1 MTSQLLK
8 MDDTKAGETRID
20 ELSSGKEIKR
30 QLIRAMKELR
40 DLGLVARV
48 IDEIDDEN
56 WLMMFV
62 QELEVHVK
70 QIIQMERKIKQ
81 LIHQAREG
89 RADGY
94 KELIKGLTIQ
104 LKSKKSTLL
113 DCLNDI
119 LRYFQDRLRSKDIRT
134 FKSKYIHGVVK
145 SVTDNDNGE
154 ESTIGTLSRKLKKI
168 NSHRPDLMSGRPNK
182 WQAELARVSR
192 TVDEY
197 LKMAMPSEMR
207 SNSGSDIGQEQQRTM
222 PRSHARQVSGFS
234 TDTSMNNVCA
244 TKLYISHP
252 STEIT
257 LCNFSTAQ
265 THLIGVVVDRGAH
278 LTGMVHVHV
287 ASSAAK
293 KVGNKSTLRKW

>member
-1 MTSQLLK
+1 MKNDGSMTSQLLK

-94 KELIKGLTIQ
+94 KDLIKGLTIQ

-145 SVTDNDNGE
+145 SLTDNEREGTD

-168 NSHRPDLMSGRPNK
+168 NSHRPDLISSGRPNK

-197 LKMAMPSEMR
+197 LKMAMPQEMR
-207 SNSGSDIGQEQQRTM
+207 SHSGSDIGNNQPQQQSRQ
-222 PRSHARQVSGFS
+222 HARQVSGFS
-234 TDTSMNNVCA
+234 TDTSVNNVSVSVRMSLYASNA
-244 TKLYISHP
+244 TTIRLTKIF
-252 STEIT
+252 IQA
-257 LCNFSTAQ
+257 LCLVIVPILHT
-265 THLIGVVVDRGAH
+265 T
-278 LTGMVHVHV
+278 TPP
-287 ASSAAK
+287 
-293 KVGNKSTLRKW
+293 

>member
-1 MTSQLLK
+1 M
-8 MDDTKAGETRID
+8 G
-20 ELSSGKEIKR
+20 
-30 QLIRAMKELR
+30 MKELR

-70 QIIQMERKIKQ
+70 QIIQMERKI
-81 LIHQAREG
+81 
-89 RADGY
+89 

-154 ESTIGTLSRKLKKI
+154 ES
-168 NSHRPDLMSGRPNK
+168 
-182 WQAELARVSR
+182 
-192 TVDEY
+192 
-197 LKMAMPSEMR
+197 
-207 SNSGSDIGQEQQRTM
+207 
-222 PRSHARQVSGFS
+222 
-234 TDTSMNNVCA
+234 
-244 TKLYISHP
+244 
-252 STEIT
+252 
-257 LCNFSTAQ
+257 
-265 THLIGVVVDRGAH
+265 
-278 LTGMVHVHV
+278 
-287 ASSAAK
+287 
-293 KVGNKSTLRKW
+293 